1 MLERF
6 FRLNENG
13 TTPTRE
19 ARAGVTTFLAMA
31 YILFVQPAVLSQAGM
46 PADSVFL
53 STCIAAAVGT
63 LLMGL
68 IANYPIALAPG
79 MGNNFF
85 FVFSV
90 ALATVGGSAFG
101 WQAALGVVL
110 VSGVLFLLVTVLG
123 VRRIVLDAVPPSL
136 RHAMGAG
143 IGLFIA
149 LIGLQHAGV
158 VTAAP
163 GTMVGLGDVATP
175 PVGVALGGLVVTGVL
190 MARGVR
196 GAILLGM
203 LATALIGVAA
213 GVVRFQGVAGLPNWD
228 FSVFGAWDLSGMF
241 GSVEFWLLVFLA
253 LFMDLF
259 DTMGTLVAVGT
270 TAGLAD
276 ADGNLKRSDRAFLA
290 DALGTVF
297 GACCGNSTVTSFIE
311 SGAGVRDGARTGL
324 ANVAT
329 ACCFLAALF
338 LAPLAAT
345 IGGGYVPPGADPGV
359 ALYPVTAPA
368 LILVGALML
377 RPVVRI
383 DWDDVVLAVPSF
395 LIVVG
400 IAFTYSIAN
409 GIGLGLVAYAVLAL
423 LSGRARQVHPGLWV
437 VAGLFVVRFVV

>member
-6 FRLNENG
+6 FHLKENG
-13 TTPTRE
+13 TTPMRE
-19 ARAGVTTFLAMA
+19 ARAGVTTFMAMA

-85 FVFSV
+85 FVYSV
-90 ALATVGGSAFG
+90 ALATVGGAALG
-101 WQAALGVVL
+101 WQAAVGVVL
-110 VSGVLFLLVTVLG
+110 VSGILFLLVTVLG

-163 GTMVGLGDVATP
+163 GTMVGLGDLATP
-175 PVGVALGGLVVTGVL
+175 PVGVALGGLAVTGAL

-203 LATALIGVAA
+203 LATAGLGVAA
-213 GVVRFQGVAGLPNWD
+213 GVVHFQGVAGLPTWD
-228 FSVFGAWDLSGMF
+228 FSVFLAWDLSGMF

-259 DTMGTLVAVGT
+259 DTLGTLVAVGA

-276 ADGNLKRSDRAFLA
+276 ADGNLKRSHRAFLA

-329 ACCFLAALF
+329 AGCFLAALF
-338 LAPLAAT
+338 LAPLAA
-345 IGGGYVPPGADPGV
+345 P
-359 ALYPVTAPA
+359 
-368 LILVGALML
+368 
-377 RPVVRI
+377 I
-383 DWDDVVLAVPSF
+383 DGKSTHLKTSHVSQTRMPSY
-395 LIVVG
+395 G
-400 IAFTYSIAN
+400 
-409 GIGLGLVAYAVLAL
+409 
-423 LSGRARQVHPGLWV
+423 
-437 VAGLFVVRFVV
+437 